1 MFSGSRLIER
11 YVLGAILPYLLLALL
26 LLTATLM
33 GQQAGRFGELLV
45 GSSAVPL
52 KLVWEITAALVPNVL
67 SFTLPMAM
75 LAGTM
80 IGFSRMGS
88 DSELVAMRAAG
99 VGTWRLLWPVLLLGA
114 LLSLATLFINF
125 ELTPESAR
133 TIRRAG
139 LRAALYKLDSPIEPR
154 SFNAEI
160 PGYVV
165 YVRDGDKT
173 QGRWGRVF
181 IYSRDQEGATHLI
194 TARSGR
200 IDAAAEAS
208 ELVLTDAVATKLPAA
223 TKQGEG
229 EYVTERL
236 AQLRIAFN
244 TGRKAVLDKMR
255 GDEPEPDE
263 MAWRELRDYAART
276 GGAEGLGAATLL
288 QKRLTLAAA
297 PLVFALL
304 GAALGLRVRK
314 GGRGMGVLLSLLALI
329 AYYLLSLLGEQM
341 ARAGTVPVMAG
352 AWLATALTVTS
363 SLFLLLLTRKRLW
376 GGARRVRAGT
386 GSADFSAGAGA
397 KRVSGREASTQ
408 APSGARAARPLGFPG
423 LLDMSLLRMLSL
435 SFLYSLAA
443 LVAIFLI
450 FTLFEL
456 WRFIAATGA
465 GARLVAQYILF
476 LLPLLSVELLPA
488 SVLLAMLVTYALMT
502 RRSETVAWWACGQ
515 SVYRLVLPG
524 LLFAAAVGFCMWLI
538 QERLMPQAN
547 LRQDALRAQIRGG
560 VSRTNTNAGRQWLA
574 AAGNGRLYSYE
585 YEDESSRLK
594 DLTVYDFDAEGVH
607 LRQATRALEGVWTAP
622 DRLEL
627 REAQILFFRGE
638 ATERVRAARM
648 PLEGV
653 EPEEVFRPGTDK
665 PAYLNAGQLSAY
677 IKSVKQRGGAVYA
690 LAAALQRKYTDPL
703 GTLVMAL
710 IGIPLALAFGRR
722 SAIIALVAA
731 LGVGLGF
738 RAVTGGF
745 TQLAIYGLLPAAV
758 AAWAPPVIFASTGI
772 YLLFRA
778 RT

>member
-1 MFSGSRLIER
+1 MFSGRRLIER
-11 YVLGAILPYLLLALL
+11 YVLGAILPYMLLALL

-45 GSSAVPL
+45 SSSAVPL
-52 KLVWEITAALVPNVL
+52 TLVWEITAALVPNVL

-99 VGTWRLLWPVLLLGA
+99 VGTWRLLWPILSLGA
-114 LLSLATLFINF
+114 LLSLLTLFINF
-125 ELTPESAR
+125 ELMPESAR
-133 TIRRAG
+133 ALRRAG

-154 SFNAEI
+154 SFNAEL

-181 IYSRDQEGATHLI
+181 IYSRDTQGATHLI

-208 ELVLTDAVATKLPAA
+208 ELVLSDAVATKLPAA
-223 TKQGEG
+223 AKQGEQR

-236 AQLRIAFN
+236 AQLRVVFN
-244 TGRKAVLDKMR
+244 TGRKAVLDKLR
-255 GDEPEPDE
+255 SDEPEPSE
-263 MAWRELRDYAART
+263 MSRRELMDYAART
-276 GGAEGLGAATLL
+276 SGALGRDAATLL
-288 QKRLTLAAA
+288 QKRMTVAAA

-329 AYYLLSLLGEQM
+329 AYYLLSLLGEQL
-341 ARAGTVPVMAG
+341 ARAGTVPVIHG
-352 AWLATALTVTS
+352 AWLATTITVAC
-363 SLFLLLLTRKRLW
+363 SLFLLLPLSGRLW
-376 GGARRVRAGT
+376 RRGRGAAKV
-386 GSADFSAGAGA
+386 SAGAEIPNLQTKTAAG
-397 KRVSGREASTQ
+397 KRVRGRE
-408 APSGARAARPLGFPG
+408 GRNARAARLLGFPG
-423 LLDMSLLRMLSL
+423 LLDMSVLRMLSL

-443 LVAIFLI
+443 LLAVFLI

-465 GARLVAQYILF
+465 GARLVARYILF
-476 LLPLLSVELLPA
+476 LLPLLGVELLPA
-488 SVLLAMLVTYALMT
+488 SVLLAMLVTYAVMT

-524 LLFAAAVGFCMWLI
+524 LLFAAAVGAGMWLI

-574 AAGNGRLYSYE
+574 AAGNGRLYAYE
-585 YEDESSRLK
+585 YDDKRSSLR
-594 DLTVYDFDAEGVH
+594 DLTVYDFDDEGVH
-607 LRQATRALEGVWTAP
+607 LRQAIEAREGVWNAAGKM
-622 DRLEL
+622 EL
-627 REAQILFFRGE
+627 RSVEVMTFRG
-638 ATERVRAARM
+638 ALTERKRM
-648 PLEGV
+648 ESLPLDGA

-677 IKSVKQRGGAVYA
+677 IKTVKQRGGTYA
-690 LAAALQRKYTDPL
+690 SLAASLQRKYADPL

-722 SAIIALVAA
+722 SAIVALVAA

-738 RAVTGGF
+738 RAVAGGF
-745 TQLAIYGLLPAAV
+745 TQLAVYGLLPAAV

>member
-1 MFSGSRLIER
+1 MFSGRRLIER

-52 KLVWEITAALVPNVL
+52 TLVWEITAALIPNVL

-99 VGTWRLLWPVLLLGA
+99 VGTWRLLWPILCLGA

-125 ELTPESAR
+125 ELMPESAR

-154 SFNAEI
+154 SFNAEM

-208 ELVLTDAVATKLPAA
+208 ELVLTDAVATRLPAA
-223 TKQGEG
+223 TKGG
-229 EYVTERL
+229 AREYVTERL
-236 AQLRIAFN
+236 AQLRIVFN

-255 GDEPEPDE
+255 GEEPEPDE
-263 MAWRELRDYAART
+263 MRWRELRAYAAHT
-276 GGAEGLGAATLL
+276 GGAQGRDAGTLL

-297 PLVFALL
+297 PLVFALF

-341 ARAGTVPVMAG
+341 ARAGTVPVIEG
-352 AWLATALTVTS
+352 AWLATTVTVAV
-363 SLFLLLLTRKRLW
+363 SLILLLLGRRRLFR
-376 GGARRVRAGT
+376 GGAATVPAGT
-386 GSADFSAGAGA
+386 SAAKLYTKPAG
-397 KRVSGREASTQ
+397 RRDDGRA
-408 APSGARAARPLGFPG
+408 AAARAARLLGFPG
-423 LLDMSLLRMLSL
+423 LLDMSLLGMLSL

-524 LLFAAAVGFCMWLI
+524 LLFAAAIGFGMWLI

-560 VSRTNTNAGRQWLA
+560 ISRTNTNASRQWLA
-574 AAGNGRLYSYE
+574 AAGNGRLYAYE
-585 YEDESSRLK
+585 YDDDGSKLK
-594 DLTVYDFDAEGVH
+594 DLTVYDFDEEGVH
-607 LRQATRALEGVWTAP
+607 LRQATHAKQGVWTAP
-622 DRLEL
+622 NRLEL
-627 REAQILFFRGE
+627 REVEVLVFKGQ
-638 ATERVRAARM
+638 ATERAHAESLS
-648 PLEGV
+648 LEAV
-653 EPEEVFRPGTDK
+653 EPEDVFRPGTDK
-665 PAYLNAGQLSAY
+665 PAYLNAEQLSAY
-677 IKSVKQRGGAVYA
+677 IKTVKQRGGAVYA

-703 GTLVMAL
+703 GALVMAL

-722 SAIIALVAA
+722 SAIVALVAA

-738 RAVTGGF
+738 RAVAGGF
-745 TQLAIYGLLPAAV
+745 TQLAVYGLLPAAV

>member
-1 MFSGSRLIER
+1 M
-11 YVLGAILPYLLLALL
+11 PYLLLALL

-45 GSSAVPL
+45 GSSAVPMA
-52 KLVWEITAALVPNVL
+52 LVWEVSAALIPNVL

-99 VGTWRLLWPVLLLGA
+99 IGTWRLLWPILCLGA

-125 ELTPESAR
+125 ELMPESAR
-133 TIRRAG
+133 VIRRAG

-165 YVRDGDKT
+165 YVRDGDRE

-181 IYSRDQEGATHLI
+181 IYSRDQEGATRLI

-200 IDAAAEAS
+200 IDSEAEAS
-208 ELVLTDAVATKLPAA
+208 ELVLKDAVATKLPAA
-223 TKQGEG
+223 KQGTTP

-236 AQLRIAFN
+236 AQLRVVFN

-255 GDEPEPDE
+255 GDAPEPDE
-263 MAWRELRDYAART
+263 MRWHELRAYAART
-276 GGAEGLGAATLL
+276 GGEQGRDASTLL

-297 PLVFALL
+297 PLVFALF

-329 AYYLLSLLGEQM
+329 AYYLLSLLGEQL
-341 ARAGTVPVMAG
+341 ARAGTVPVIQG
-352 AWLATALTVTS
+352 AWLATTLTVIA
-363 SLFLLLLTRKRLW
+363 SLLLLLLTRRSLFFRGRTSI
-376 GGARRVRAGT
+376 GG
-386 GSADFSAGAGA
+386 GAGA
-397 KRVSGREASTQ
+397 ANRYARPARRRALVRASV
-408 APSGARAARPLGFPG
+408 ARAARPFGFPG
-423 LLDMSLLRMLSL
+423 LLDTSLLRMLTL
-435 SFLYSLAA
+435 SFLYALTA

-465 GARLVAQYILF
+465 GARLVAQYVLF

-488 SVLLAMLVTYALMT
+488 SVLLAVLATYALMT

-524 LLFAAAVGFCMWLI
+524 LLFAALIGLCMWLI

-560 VSRTNTNAGRQWLA
+560 VSRTNTSAGRQWLA
-574 AAGNGRLYSYE
+574 AAGNGRLYAYE
-585 YEDESSRLK
+585 YDDRSSRLK
-594 DLTVYDFDAEGVH
+594 DVTVYDFDPEGVH
-607 LRQATRALEGVWTAP
+607 LRQATHAVAGAWTAP
-622 DRLEL
+622 NRLEL
-627 REAQILFFRGE
+627 RGVDVLVFKGA
-638 ATERVRAARM
+638 ATERAHVES
-648 PLEGV
+648 LSLDGV
-653 EPEEVFRPGTDK
+653 EPEDVFRPGTDK
-665 PAYLNAGQLSAY
+665 PAYLNAEQLSAY
-677 IKSVKQRGGAVYA
+677 IKTVKQRGGAVAA

-745 TQLAIYGLLPAAV
+745 TQLAVYGLLPAAV
-758 AAWAPPVIFASTGI
+758 AAWAPPIIFASTGV

>member
-1 MFSGSRLIER
+1 MFSGRRLIER
-11 YVLGAILPYLLLALL
+11 YVLGAIVPYLLLALL

-52 KLVWEITAALVPNVL
+52 TLIWEITAALIPNVL

-99 VGTWRLLWPVLLLGA
+99 FGTWRLLWPILTLGA
-114 LLSLATLFINF
+114 LLSLTTLFINF
-125 ELTPESAR
+125 ELMPESAR

-154 SFNAEI
+154 SFNADI

-173 QGRWGRVF
+173 EGRWGRVF

-200 IDAAAEAS
+200 IDSAAEAS

-223 TKQGEG
+223 TKQGTG

-244 TGRKAVLDKMR
+244 TGRKAVLDKLR

-263 MAWRELRDYAART
+263 MRWRELKDYAART
-276 GGAEGLGAATLL
+276 GGPEGRDASTLL

-297 PLVFALL
+297 PLVFALF

-329 AYYLLSLLGEQM
+329 GYYLLSLLGEQL
-341 ARAGTVPVMAG
+341 ARAGTVPVLAG
-352 AWLATALTVTS
+352 AWLATTVTVLS
-363 SLFLLLLTRKRLW
+363 SLFLLLLTRRGLFR
-376 GGARRVRAGT
+376 GRGAAVRSGSELAKLSAGT
-386 GSADFSAGAGA
+386 GGG
-397 KRVSGREASTQ
+397 RGSGEAATTVT
-408 APSGARAARPLGFPG
+408 GAARLLGFPG

-465 GARLVAQYILF
+465 GARLVAQYVLF

-524 LLFAAAVGFCMWLI
+524 LLFAAAVGSCMWLI

-560 VSRTNTNAGRQWLA
+560 ISRTNTNAGRQWLA
-574 AAGNGRLYSYE
+574 AAGNGRLYAYE
-585 YEDESSRLK
+585 YDDGNSRLK
-594 DLTVYDFDAEGVH
+594 ELTVYDFDAEGVH
-607 LRQATRALEGVWTAP
+607 LRQATQALEGVWTAP
-622 DRLEL
+622 NRLEL
-627 REAQILFFRGE
+627 REAEVLIFKGE
-638 ATERVRAARM
+638 ATERGRTARM
-648 PLEGV
+648 SLEGV

-665 PAYLNAGQLSAY
+665 PAYLNAEQLSAY
-677 IKSVKQRGGAVYA
+677 IKTVKQRGGGVSA
-690 LAAALQRKYTDPL
+690 LAAALQRKYTDPF
-703 GTLVMAL
+703 GALVMAL

-722 SAIIALVAA
+722 SAIVALVAA

-738 RAVTGGF
+738 RAVAGGF